1 MLLVMDVGNTNTV
14 LGIYEGNRLRASWRI
29 TTRREQTAD
38 EYGVFIE
45 NLLQSAGLGPKDVTA
60 IALSSVVPTV
70 QPVLEETAN
79 HYFGISPFVVKPGVN
94 ISLPLLIDNPREL
107 GADRVVNAVAAI
119 TLYGAPLI
127 IVDFGTATTF
137 DAISPRGE
145 FLGGAIAPGLV
156 IASEALFQR
165 GSQLYRVEIALPPR
179 VIGTNTTEAMQSGI
193 LYGYAG
199 LVDGILKR
207 MLHEMGGS
215 PRVIATGGLAP
226 AIHKETKRIHEVNLN
241 LTLEGLRLIYERSSP

>member
-79 HYFGISPFVVKPGVN
+79 HYFGITPFVVRPGVN
-94 ISLPLLIDNPREL
+94 VSLPMLIDNPREL
-107 GADRVVNAVAAI
+107 GSDRVVNAVAAI
-119 TLYGAPLI
+119 ALYGTPLI

-145 FLGGAIAPGLV
+145 FLGGVIAPGLV

-165 GSQLYRVEIALPPR
+165 GSQLFRVELALPPH
-179 VIGTNTTEAMQSGI
+179 VIGTNTVAAMQSGI

-199 LVDGILKR
+199 LVDGILER
-207 MLHEMGGS
+207 VLYEMGGA

-226 AIHKETKRIHEVNLN
+226 AVQKETKRIHEVNVT
-241 LTLEGLRLIYERSSP
+241 LTLEGLRIIY

>member
-14 LGIYEGNRLRASWRI
+14 LGIFEGARLRASWRL

-45 NLLQSAGLGPKDVTA
+45 NLLHSAGLGPRDVTA

-79 HYFGISPFVVKPGVN
+79 HYFGITPFVVKPGVN
-94 ISLPLLIDNPREL
+94 VSLPLLIDNPREL
-107 GADRVVNAVAAI
+107 GADRVVNAVGAI
-119 TLYGAPLI
+119 ELYGAPLI

-137 DAISPRGE
+137 DAISARGE

-156 IASEALFQR
+156 IASEALFSR
-165 GSQLYRVEIALPPR
+165 GSQLYRVELSVPDR
-179 VIGTNTTEAMQSGI
+179 VIGTKTGTAMQSGI

-199 LVDGILKR
+199 LVDGILER
-207 MLHEMGGS
+207 MIHELGGA
-215 PRVIATGGLAP
+215 PRVIATGGVAA
-226 AIHKETKRIHEVNLN
+226 AIQKEVKRIHEVNVN
-241 LTLEGLRLIYERSSP
+241 LTLEGLRIIYDRSSR

>member
-14 LGIYEGNRLRASWRI
+14 LGVYERARLRASWRI

-45 NLLQSAGLGPKDVTA
+45 NLFQSAGLLPGDITA

-70 QPVLEETAN
+70 QPVLEETASR
-79 HYFGISPFVVKPGVN
+79 YFGIAPFVVKPGVN
-94 ISLPLLIDNPREL
+94 VSLPMLIDNPREL

-119 TLYGAPLI
+119 ALYGAPVI

-145 FLGGAIAPGLV
+145 FVGGAIAPGLE
-156 IASEALFQR
+156 ISSEALFQK
-165 GSQLYRVEIALPPR
+165 GSQLYRVELSLPDR
-179 VIGTNTTEAMQSGI
+179 VIGTNTATAMQSGI

-199 LVDGILKR
+199 LVDGILER
-207 MLHEMGGS
+207 MFEELGGG
-215 PRVIATGGLAP
+215 PRVIATGGLAS
-226 AIHKETKRIHEVNLN
+226 AIHKQSRRIDEVNTN
-241 LTLEGLRLIYERSSP
+241 LTLEGLRIIHERATA

>member
-60 IALSSVVPTV
+60 VALSSVVPTV

-79 HYFGISPFVVKPGVN
+79 NYFGITPFVVKPGVN
-94 ISLPLLIDNPREL
+94 VSIPLLIDTPREL

-119 TLYGAPLI
+119 ALYGAPLI

-137 DAISPRGE
+137 DAISPSGE

-165 GSQLYRVEIALPPR
+165 GSQLFRVELTLPSH

-199 LVDGILKR
+199 LVDGILER
-207 MLHEMGGS
+207 MIHETGGS
-215 PRVIATGGLAP
+215 PRVVATGGLAP
-226 AIHKETKRIHEVNLN
+226 AVQKETKRIHEVNLN
-241 LTLEGLRLIYERSSP
+241 LTLEGLRIIYERSFS